1 MTKTCFSLI
10 CFFWLSCS
18 LSAQHYQNL
27 AFEGA
32 GIRGIAYAGVIDEL
46 ERNGELQH
54 IQNISG
60 TSAGAITAALL
71 VLGYNAKEIEALIGN
86 TNFGKF
92 NDGGWFFI
100 GGICRTMKQFGWY
113 KGKRF
118 EQWISKLIEAK
129 TGNPDIT
136 FAELSTISDKN
147 LYITAVSLN
156 RQKLLVFCKEDYPN
170 MKVKDAVRA
179 SMSIPLYF
187 KAVFM
192 DKEGK
197 VYKKANSAKDLD
209 IVVDGGILANF
220 PIQVFPNTKED
231 SILTLGVRI
240 DSENQILQDAKG
252 EGLADYPIRK
262 FRDYV
267 SAFYVLSIEHL
278 NRQQLSTENWKHTIS
293 VSDANIPPRVR
304 KLSESQK
311 SLLIEN
317 GKKACERHFEGL
329 KKY

>member
-1 MTKTCFSLI
+1 MIKTCFSLL
-10 CFFWLSCS
+10 CFFMWSCS
-18 LSAQHYQNL
+18 VFAQHYENL

-32 GIRGIAYAGVIDEL
+32 GIRGIAYAGVIESL
-46 ERNGELQH
+46 ESNGELKH
-54 IQNISG
+54 IKNVSG
-60 TSAGAITAALL
+60 TSAGAITATLL
-71 VLGYNAKEIEALIGN
+71 VLGYNAREIEAIIGN

-92 NDGGWFFI
+92 NDGGWFFA
-100 GGICRTMKQFGWY
+100 GGIYRTMKQFGWY

-136 FAELSTISDKN
+136 FAELSAISDKN

-187 KAVFM
+187 KAVFL

-209 IVVDGGILANF
+209 IVVDGGLLANF
-220 PIQVFPNTKED
+220 PIHIFPNSNGD
-231 SILTLGVRI
+231 STLTLGVRI

-252 EGLADYPIRK
+252 GCLADFPIRK
-262 FRDYV
+262 FRDFV
-267 SAFYVLSIEHL
+267 SAFYVLTIEHL
-278 NRQQLSTENWKHTIS
+278 NRQQLSAENWKHTIS

-317 GKKACERHFEGL
+317 GKKACEKHFKSNGE
-329 KKY
+329 

>member
-1 MTKTCFSLI
+1 MTKPYFYLFCFFILCFSL
-10 CFFWLSCS
+10 LG
-18 LSAQHYQNL
+18 QHYQNL

-60 TSAGAITAALL
+60 TSAGAITATLL

-100 GGICRTMKQFGWY
+100 GGIYRTMKQFGWY
-113 KGKRF
+113 KGKKF
-118 EQWISKLIEAK
+118 EKWISKLIEAK
-129 TGNPDIT
+129 TGNADIT
-136 FAELSTISDKN
+136 FAELSALSDKN

-156 RQKLLVFCKEDYPN
+156 RQKLLVFSKEHYPN

-187 KAVFM
+187 RAVFM
-192 DKEGK
+192 DQNGK

-220 PIQVFPNTKED
+220 PIQVFPKTNKDTM
-231 SILTLGVRI
+231 LTLGVRI
-240 DSENQILQDAKG
+240 DSENQILQDANG
-252 EGLADYPIRK
+252 HGLADFPILK

-278 NRQQLSTENWKHTIS
+278 NRQQLSQENWKHTIS

-304 KLSESQK
+304 KLNDTQK
-311 SLLIEN
+311 TMLIEN
-317 GKKACERHFEGL
+317 GKQACKGYFKGL
-329 KKY
+329 K